1 MIKINW
7 NEFVIGCGIPLGGAV
22 LASLLFN
29 GNAKSDNYRI
39 QKTNPKK
46 QTRYLSGPKGTQ
58 EIDDDD
64 LDKFILNNDLE
75 DFIEF
80 PEDQYIIEN
89 DVIKNEIAVI
99 QTPNNSETTAIS
111 DAPDKDTKALPS
123 LLIPLP
129 KADEF
134 PLRLGSKG
142 KRVWKLRSHL
152 LRHHGADGIISEELT
167 PKALEQIKKYLKV
180 EVVDENLFNRL
191 IHPGKIVRQWKK

>member
-22 LASLLFN
+22 LASLIFS
-29 GNAKSDNYRI
+29 GNSKKEVI
-39 QKTNPKK
+39 IKK
-46 QTRYLSGPKGTQ
+46 QNPND
-58 EIDDDD
+58 EIEINDDD
-64 LDKFILNNDLE
+64 LDAFILNNDLE
-75 DFIEF
+75 DFDDDFLEYPKDQDTIES
-80 PEDQYIIEN
+80 EN
-89 DVIKNEIAVI
+89 IKNEIAAVK
-99 QTPNNSETTAIS
+99 TPNNSVTTEIPETAV
-111 DAPDKDTKALPS
+111 KDIEVETS

-129 KADEF
+129 IADEF

-142 KRVWKLRSHL
+142 KRVWKLRSYL
-152 LRHHGADGIISEELT
+152 LRHHGADGIISEQVT